1 MKRIVIVCTAVLALA
16 VLGSFT
22 LGDSGAR
29 DHYAGLLREGI
40 ITGAEFMVG
49 SISAEMQLPADAG
62 GPPHGGNHPPMDPLT
77 LRGGISVG
85 ESEKEPL
92 DDFVIGEITQGR
104 EAGEP
109 A

>member
-16 VLGSFT
+16 VLGGFT
-22 LGDSGAR
+22 LGDSGTR
-29 DHYAGLLREGI
+29 EHYAGLLREGI
-40 ITGAEFMVG
+40 ITEAEFMAG

>member
-1 MKRIVIVCTAVLALA
+1 
-16 VLGSFT
+16 
-22 LGDSGAR
+22 
-29 DHYAGLLREGI
+29 
-40 ITGAEFMVG
+40 
-49 SISAEMQLPADAG
+49 
-62 GPPHGGNHPPMDPLT
+62 MDPLT

>member
-1 MKRIVIVCTAVLALA
+1 MKRKLLAIILSALALCM
-16 VLGSFT
+16 LGGFT
-22 LGDSGAR
+22 LGGSVSPEHPVADVPGLIAAEDREALKEIYTVMFERGELS
-29 DHYAGLLREGI
+29 DEEYALAKRWDWI
-40 ITGAEFMVG
+40 I
-49 SISAEMQLPADAG
+49 P
-62 GPPHGGNHPPMDPLT
+62 
-77 LRGGISVG
+77 

>member
-16 VLGSFT
+16 VLGGFT
-22 LGDSGAR
+22 LEDSGAR
-29 DHYAGLLREGI
+29 EHYAGLLREGI

-49 SISAEMQLPADAG
+49 GVSAETPLPADAG